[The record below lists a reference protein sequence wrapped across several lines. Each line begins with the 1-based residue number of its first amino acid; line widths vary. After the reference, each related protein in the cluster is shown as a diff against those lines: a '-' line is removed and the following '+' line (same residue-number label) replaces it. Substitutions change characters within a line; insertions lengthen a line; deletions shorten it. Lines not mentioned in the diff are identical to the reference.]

1 MGVSSSTFLKSSK
14 NNDCYSIN
22 LVGWAEG
29 ARLESLCT
37 VKGTVGS
44 NPTLSAINLI
54 FKKNTL

>member
-37 VKGTVGS
+37 VKGTVG
-44 NPTLSAINLI
+44 
-54 FKKNTL
+54 